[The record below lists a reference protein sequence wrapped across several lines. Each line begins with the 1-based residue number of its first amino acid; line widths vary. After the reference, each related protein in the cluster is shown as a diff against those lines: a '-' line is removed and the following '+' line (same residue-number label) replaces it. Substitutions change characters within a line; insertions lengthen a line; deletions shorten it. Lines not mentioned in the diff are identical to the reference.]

1 MADDNPPLVQ
11 STKAQ
16 PEGAE
21 KELPLYYQ
29 SGSCFH
35 NAYINKN
42 YHYKDRNLK
51 LVIGSLS
58 FNGWTE
64 YGGKNWKLADFI
76 KNSPG
81 GRSWD
86 AHAWLEDEDGFIY
99 DKVFSSYNTVA
110 KKRTGEELNE
120 ELLEGN
126 GLLVEADPDWVEEAG
141 LTYTPADK
149 ETQKHILA
157 ALMPH
162 LKETERIYKLQ
173 NGL

>member
-1 MADDNPPLVQ
+1 MSAPLRYI
-11 STKAQ
+11 
-16 PEGAE
+16 PG
-21 KELPLYYQ
+21 Y
-29 SGSCFH
+29 CFH
-35 NAYINKN
+35 NAYINQN

-64 YGGKNWKLADFI
+64 YGGINWTLADFV

-86 AHAWLEDEDGFIY
+86 AHAWLEDDDGFIY
-99 DKVFSSYNTVA
+99 DMVFDSYHWVA
-110 KKRTGEELNE
+110 ERRTGATLDKDELPD
-120 ELLEGN
+120 N
-126 GLLVEADPDWVEEAG
+126 GLLVEADPDWVECAD
-141 LTYTPADK
+141 LTYTPADE

-162 LKETERIYKLQ
+162 LLETERMYKAQ